1 MSDPLKEE
9 TQLEDALFRQADSDI
24 ECKGDLLGLG
34 SGCKTCRKCRRQL
47 LELAQRHVTALRE
60 DRAPDVLKHAET
72 MVLAGQVMGQA
83 MRYAKGDL
91 VMAQT
96 LLKIAAAGAETVMQM
111 ESVRAMMSSVMQQAG
126 GRKAS

>member
-1 MSDPLKEE
+1 MSHDHQKEKSTTDLLNE
-9 TQLEDALFRQADSDI
+9 PASMDI
-24 ECKGDLLGLG
+24 ECKGDLLTLG
-34 SGCKTCRKCRRQL
+34 SGCKVCRKCRVQL
-47 LELAQRHVTALRE
+47 IELADRHITALRE

-91 VMAQT
+91 VTAQT

-111 ESVRAMMSSVMQQAG
+111 ESVRVMMSNVMQQSG